1 MENGKKELERCIIA
15 DLEDRRSKQQA
26 GKSRK
31 PLKARKGK
39 ETYSS
44 QELFFFF
51 FLMFQYS
58 GLSLIFIEV

>member
-1 MENGKKELERCIIA
+1 MENVKIELEICIIA

-26 GKSRK
+26 VKSRK

-51 FLMFQYS
+51 FFTVS
-58 GLSLIFIEV
+58 VFRFIFNFY

>member
-1 MENGKKELERCIIA
+1 MEKELQRCIIA
-15 DLEDRRSKQQA
+15 DLENRGSKQQA
-26 GKSRK
+26 GVGRK

-39 ETYSS
+39 QTDSP

-51 FLMFQYS
+51 LLFQYS